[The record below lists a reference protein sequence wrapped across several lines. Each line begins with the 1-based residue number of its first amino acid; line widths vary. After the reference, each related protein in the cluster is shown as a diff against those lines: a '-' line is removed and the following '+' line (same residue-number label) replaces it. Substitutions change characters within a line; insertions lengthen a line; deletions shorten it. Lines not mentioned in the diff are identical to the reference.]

1 MKERM
6 KIRIKW
12 FYCIFS
18 ALFSLMLVF
27 SMHVFYDP
35 EGMGTVDNVYFK
47 DLHIVDLFV
56 WIILFTLIYVVISFL
71 PKVRKEVFF
80 GTKREGKCIAQF
92 FITFFVMVVCY
103 FPYVASFWPGGVYSD
118 TMGSIEIAL
127 GLEKM
132 TSHEPIGYTLL
143 WMIMYKIAGGS
154 LNPGDYGAMYLFTV
168 VQTLAMILLL
178 SFFVNWLYRRGLKKL
193 VCVAITLF
201 FSLCS
206 LYPFYCVS
214 LWKDTVFGMIIFGY
228 SWFLYCFIE
237 NIKVKEDISKG
248 YLFGLVLLTVCVM
261 FFRNNGIYVAVITG
275 IIAVFVIREYRKALK
290 KVIISLVITTT
301 ACIIIKYPVFNALGY
316 NVDSKIESL
325 GIPLQQTSYILC
337 TGGTVSESSLEVLDS
352 IIPIEQWHS
361 VYNPT
366 VVDSIKFDPSFD
378 RDWFND
384 NVGLFMKTYLRLCCE
399 NPVKAVKAYLL
410 TTMGYWDTFKSSS
423 SAYICPKSI
432 AWTGIFQED
441 YFGYYT
447 DISFQNAVMPR
458 HYISAAVFAWLGI
471 FVLFFLLENKR
482 SGDILPLIPALAVWF
497 TIMLAAPLAFSFRY
511 VFAVFLC
518 APIYLLCLG
527 ESA

>member
-6 KIRIKW
+6 KIQIKW

-71 PKVRKEVFF
+71 PKVRKEMFF
-80 GTKREGKCIAQF
+80 GAKREGKCIAQF

-193 VCVAITLF
+193 VCVAIQ
-201 FSLCS
+201 C
-206 LYPFYCVS
+206 
-214 LWKDTVFGMIIFGY
+214 
-228 SWFLYCFIE
+228 
-237 NIKVKEDISKG
+237 
-248 YLFGLVLLTVCVM
+248 
-261 FFRNNGIYVAVITG
+261 
-275 IIAVFVIREYRKALK
+275 
-290 KVIISLVITTT
+290 
-301 ACIIIKYPVFNALGY
+301 
-316 NVDSKIESL
+316 
-325 GIPLQQTSYILC
+325 
-337 TGGTVSESSLEVLDS
+337 
-352 IIPIEQWHS
+352 H
-361 VYNPT
+361 
-366 VVDSIKFDPSFD
+366 
-378 RDWFND
+378 
-384 NVGLFMKTYLRLCCE
+384 
-399 NPVKAVKAYLL
+399 
-410 TTMGYWDTFKSSS
+410 
-423 SAYICPKSI
+423 
-432 AWTGIFQED
+432 
-441 YFGYYT
+441 
-447 DISFQNAVMPR
+447 
-458 HYISAAVFAWLGI
+458 
-471 FVLFFLLENKR
+471 
-482 SGDILPLIPALAVWF
+482 
-497 TIMLAAPLAFSFRY
+497 
-511 VFAVFLC
+511 
-518 APIYLLCLG
+518 
-527 ESA
+527 